1 METTP
6 FRHFLA
12 PKPCSSPG
20 WGPGSAQATSLQ
32 STDTEILSTY
42 NAAMDKI
49 ASNITC
55 TRLPLTSQLDSWDE
69 CTAAQRQYYIH
80 KAAENFMLVCDVIAL
95 NDGKR
100 RFHALVSPGEEN
112 NDTVVADDVLKAL
125 MTAYKIA
132 EAKSTKTQILSLY
145 SCKYSISTLKKL
157 HSPYDKLSTRQIQR
171 ARCHA
176 KTIGPGRVPEKKK
189 DHRVRI
195 DMSKVDH
202 FIEFINR
209 PYFYQD
215 VS

>member
-69 CTAAQRQYYIH
+69 CTAAQRQYCIH

-100 RFHALVSPGEEN
+100 RFHALVSP
-112 NDTVVADDVLKAL
+112 
-125 MTAYKIA
+125 
-132 EAKSTKTQILSLY
+132 
-145 SCKYSISTLKKL
+145 
-157 HSPYDKLSTRQIQR
+157 YDKLSTRQIQR
-171 ARCHA
+171 TRCHA